1 MATANLVDEP
11 KDIITGMDSVV
22 FKSVLEEVD
31 GGRTLDVTGFTPT
44 VIKAGHIV
52 IHETAT
58 DEYKPMPVLSD
69 GSGYDA
75 LPDGHTYAGAVRASK
90 PTARPFASIVYAG
103 TINPNA
109 SPYPV
114 TDIQA
119 AIVAALPKITF
130 KAD

>member
-1 MATANLVDEP
+1 MAIANLSKEAT
-11 KDIITGMDSVV
+11 DIITGMDSVV

-31 GGRTLDVTGFTPT
+31 GGRTLDVTGFTPE

-58 DEYKPMPVLSD
+58 DEYKPMPVLAD
-69 GSGYDA
+69 GTGYDA
-75 LPDGHTYAGAVRASK
+75 LPAGHTYAGAVRASK
-90 PTARPFASIVYAG
+90 PTAMAFVSIVYAG
-103 TINPNA
+103 TINPKA

-114 TDIQA
+114 DTIEADI
-119 AIVAALPKITF
+119 VTALPKITF